1 MFNDLRKSFN
11 NQDKEPNCQIK
22 EADWLIKEILKT
34 DVGFVFVSFLLY
46 LSLNF
51 ARNNNIPNCSSKDKT
66 HTSGFQPQETLSHDK
81 SITFFSTVILLRIV
95 EHFLPVFQSPIL
107 FYSYWTKTLI
117 FFTSFKLMV
126 LNYTY
131 FVASTISDTGKVV
144 FS

>member
-1 MFNDLRKSFN
+1 MIDKILNKSDKSKNKMFNDLCKSFI

-22 EADWLIKEILKT
+22 EADWLIKEILET
-34 DVGFVFVSFLLY
+34 DVEFVFVSFLLY

-95 EHFLPVFQSPIL
+95 EHFLL
-107 FYSYWTKTLI
+107 FFKVQ
-117 FFTSFKLMV
+117 FFSIVTEPKL
-126 LNYTY
+126 
-131 FVASTISDTGKVV
+131 
-144 FS
+144 

>member
-1 MFNDLRKSFN
+1 MLNKSDKSKNKMFNDLCKSFI

-46 LSLNF
+46 LSLDF

-107 FYSYWTKTLI
+107 FYSY
-117 FFTSFKLMV
+117 
-126 LNYTY
+126 
-131 FVASTISDTGKVV
+131 
-144 FS
+144 